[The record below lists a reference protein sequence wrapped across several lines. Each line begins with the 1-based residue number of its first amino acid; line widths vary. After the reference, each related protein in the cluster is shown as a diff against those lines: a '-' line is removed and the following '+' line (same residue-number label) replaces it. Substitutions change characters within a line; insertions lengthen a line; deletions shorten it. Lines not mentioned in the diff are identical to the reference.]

1 MEPLEAI
8 DRMAGQPVL
17 VIGDMIADIYLY
29 GNISRISREAPV
41 LVLEQ
46 ERERVVA
53 GGAANVI
60 NNAAALGGR
69 VYAAGLVGDDRG
81 ADGLS
86 EILTGRGVDV
96 GGLVRDAGRPTIS
109 KTRIVAGG
117 RTTVSQQIVRV
128 DKESREPVPA
138 LCERK
143 LEEYLVETLPKVKGV
158 VISDYGSGTVTDR
171 LLAQIVGYCRA
182 HGVPAIVD
190 SRYDI
195 LRFRSVDYI
204 KQNDAEL
211 AAAVGRAI
219 DDEEALIAAG
229 RELLARMEAKGALIT
244 RGEDGMTLFQSDGTV
259 TNIPVTDKSEVY
271 DVSGAG
277 DTCVAAVILGLA
289 AGVDPVLASRLSNEA
304 SSIAVRKMGTAVVNA
319 DELRSRFR

>member
-143 LEEYLVETLPKVKGV
+143 LEEYLAETLPKVKGV

-171 LLAQIVGYCRA
+171 LLAQIVGHCRA

>member
-29 GNISRISREAPV
+29 GSISRISREAPV

-128 DKESREPVPA
+128 DKESREPVPP

-143 LEEYLVETLPKVKGV
+143 LEEYLARTLPKVKGA
-158 VISDYGSGTVTDR
+158 VISDYGSGTVTDG

-304 SSIAVRKMGTAVVNA
+304 SSIAVRKMGTAVVSA